1 MIKLKLPRNL
11 SSLIVYLIFAGICLS
26 VVIASSQR
34 FQKANQDLVR
44 ERYSRMTME
53 EQLDKAKNDI
63 KQLETALIN
72 ARNQVQNLQTI
83 WEQEKLTYSNLKA
96 EFDRTVKLKEDLEK
110 KLMEAY
116 AQQAQQPPEGGPQ

>member
-26 VVIASSQR
+26 IVIASSQR